1 MSAINPTQFIKKID
15 KNTIAVFLLYFLVIA
30 YLVINTGIISDDFD
44 AMDRLSG
51 KSFVET
57 LIPTGKFYFIET
69 PAQYYVNHIWYH
81 FFRIDNQTAANA
93 FKIFYIFLSFYLI
106 SRFFSIFL
114 NRQNALFVSFLFIF
128 FPSHDSTTYWFMIQS
143 MTLCFAFYLYA
154 FYLAYRDKIIPAFL
168 LATLASFIS
177 YGSPVLAISLFIL
190 FALYKKF
197 KKGLVLL
204 IPNIIYS
211 AYYIFVS
218 KFLAMGVDKTAMAKD
233 SSVYSVVKQF
243 ALQVITFIDATV
255 GPSMWV
261 KIYYAFSQL
270 SVLSI
275 IIGIL
280 LTVVFYK
287 KYREG
292 AGRYDRK
299 LLFAL
304 LVLTCLSLGMFAV
317 TGFYPQ
323 LAFNLG
329 NRVTIFGSLLL
340 AYLFVLMPMPHKLRT
355 AAFALIIFT
364 VLGISDH
371 WKDWSLQQQRVARN
385 IKNNQEFIK
394 YETAEVIFVSGN
406 QYSKYGPISHIE
418 FLSEGYVVAP
428 LVHLLFEGRINATP
442 ITKRHVYQNGYLVDK
457 RDDFK
462 IEVRDS
468 IIVYDSEKDEIFV
481 LDAEEIN
488 LYIDSLP
495 TENRHWIQ
503 VLDNKTLKGIIFRLM
518 PRLRYGL

>member
-1 MSAINPTQFIKKID
+1 MKKIN
-15 KNTIAVFLLYFLVIA
+15 KNTVALFLLYFLTIA

-44 AMDRLSG
+44 TMDRLSG

-57 LIPTGKFYFIET
+57 LMSTGKFYCIAT
-69 PAQYYVNHIWYH
+69 PAQHYVNYIWYH
-81 FFRIDNQTAANA
+81 FFRIDNLAVINA

-114 NRQNALFVSFLFIF
+114 NRQNALLVSFLFIF
-128 FPSHDSTTYWFMIQS
+128 FPSHDSTTYWFMVQS
-143 MTLCFAFYLYA
+143 LTLCFAFYLYA
-154 FYLAYRDKIIPAFL
+154 FYLAYHDRIVPAFL

-190 FALYKKF
+190 FALHKKF

-211 AYYIFVS
+211 VYYIFIS
-218 KFLAMGVDKTAMAKD
+218 RFLSIGIDKTAMAKD
-233 SSVYSVVKQF
+233 TSLFSIAKQF
-243 ALQVITFIDATV
+243 ILQIITFIDATI
-255 GPSMWV
+255 GPSMWI

-270 SVLSI
+270 SMLSI

-287 KYREG
+287 KYREST
-292 AGRYDRK
+292 GRYDRK
-299 LLFAL
+299 LLLAL
-304 LVLTCLSLGMFAV
+304 IALTFLSLGMFAV

-340 AYLFVLMPMPHKLRT
+340 AYVFILMPMPHKLRT
-355 AAFALIIFT
+355 AVFALIFFT

-371 WKDWSLQQQRVARN
+371 WKGWSLHQQRVAAN

-394 YETAEVIFVSGN
+394 YEAAEVIFVSGN

-428 LVHLLFEGRINATP
+428 LVHLLFEGKINVTP
-442 ITKRHVYQNGYLVDK
+442 ITKRHAYQNGYLIDK

-462 IEVRDS
+462 IKVNSS

-481 LDAEEIN
+481 LDVNEIN

-495 TENRHWIQ
+495 PENRHWIQ
-503 VLDNKTLKGIIFRLM
+503 VLDNKTIKNIILRLM
-518 PRLRYGL
+518 PRLRYTL